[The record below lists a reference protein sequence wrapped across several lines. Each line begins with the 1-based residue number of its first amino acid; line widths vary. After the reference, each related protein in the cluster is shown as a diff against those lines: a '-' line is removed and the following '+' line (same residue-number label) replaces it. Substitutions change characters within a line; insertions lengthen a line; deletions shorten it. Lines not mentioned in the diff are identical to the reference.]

1 MDYINLII
9 PEIFLAI
16 SIMSLLMIGVFY
28 KNSFNFVYKLT
39 IIVLFFTIIL
49 LFNHSTDTSSK
60 IFNGSYTIDYLSLF
74 MKTLTLVACILVML
88 SSFNYIKSIKINKI
102 EYPILILSSTL
113 GMMIMISSYDL
124 IVFYMGLELQS

>member
-16 SIMSLLMIGVFY
+16 SIMSLLMNGVFY

-88 SSFNYIKSIKINKI
+88 SSFNYIKSIKIPYTFMKI
-102 EYPILILSSTL
+102 CQICAEL
-113 GMMIMISSYDL
+113 GEHL
-124 IVFYMGLELQS
+124 RT